1 MRGFQESK
9 RPEGLIV
16 HPLPEDFRLMRKALI
31 PMLASLALCGA
42 ATTALVISTARAQPN
57 TTGHKP
63 MMVAAASNIELAA
76 NDAPSD
82 APPLPPR
89 SLRQRDPAEMA
100 ARMKQMCQDGYA
112 REAGEL
118 TYVETRLALTAA
130 EQPLFERWKEAKLGI
145 ARRHADQC
153 AQRPVRQRQAGAQGA
168 PSQPGAGR
176 PGPDEMMAREEDRL
190 KERLAD
196 IEAERPAL
204 GALYNALSPEQKRE
218 IIHAGMRGGEPGGMM
233 HRPMFADA
241 MGPHGPMGGPPGMGP
256 RGMEGPPGAPPP
268 PPGQ

>member
-1 MRGFQESK
+1 
-9 RPEGLIV
+9 
-16 HPLPEDFRLMRKALI
+16 MRKALI

-42 ATTALVISTARAQPN
+42 ATTALVISTARAQPSPAD
-57 TTGHKP
+57 HKP
-63 MMVAAASNIELAA
+63 MMVAASGVQLAA
-76 NDAPSD
+76 NDAPPGAPD
-82 APPLPPR
+82 APPPR

-118 TYVETRLALTAA
+118 TYLETRMTLTSA
-130 EQPLFERWKEAKLGI
+130 EQPLFEHWKEAKLGI

-153 AQRPVRQRQAGAQGA
+153 ASRPMPQRQAEADGKPGQAGTER
-168 PSQPGAGR
+168 PS
-176 PGPDEMMAREEDRL
+176 PDDMMAREEDRL

-204 GALYNALSPEQKRE
+204 GAFYAALSPEQKME
-218 IIHAGMRGGEPGGMM
+218 MTHAGMRGQDSHEMM

-241 MGPHGPMGGPPGMGP
+241 MGPHGPMGGPPGMDGP
-256 RGMEGPPGAPPP
+256 NRMGPPDAPLP